1 MTPTDRCWTLAITAG
16 LLLGSTGTVR
26 AAAPSRAPWTT
37 HDLDL
42 VADATTTAAI
52 TGSSDG
58 TQKASALIK
67 LADAMMQAGYFQRA
81 RIAALKAGSL
91 LPPPTDFMTLA
102 TRGDVIQ
109 RLARLDDSAEAI
121 TFVSADASPET
132 RTALLGKLGAGEAL
146 SGNLNAV
153 SQTVASI
160 RSLLERSGTTARPL
174 VEAVANAQADIGLGL
189 VTSGAIDAAL
199 EIAKSLPD
207 SLAKVRLLSQAA
219 RVLCQPGQGHDQER
233 ASHGAIIAQQSAT
246 AATDIAPDVAA
257 PFRRTGSVE
266 NAARAIAECKGAE
279 TAVAF
284 LNNALTAQ
292 QAGYAVAR
300 ISQNLT
306 KDGNYDLARAILPA
320 PNPKDPE
327 ELLLAAQE
335 ANARGDVST
344 ARALAT
350 KASDIAVNTTSFPAG
365 LGWSDHIALLGRI
378 FSVLLDAGAYDQ
390 AIATVQPI
398 ELVNRQ
404 QYYVSLLDAEAR
416 HKDTAAVTSS
426 LPKALE
432 AVQASTSGMDRSAY
446 FLSRI
451 VIALAGAGYKEAA
464 KAPFNTL
471 RKTLD
476 QPLSPNRPKQN
487 ASTLAEVQAAMG
499 DVPAALATADA
510 AGPLVAERNEAQKR
524 FIASMAMMMGGARPP
539 PTDAAM
545 AGQLRQLEGSV
556 ETAHP
561 GPKADALM
569 AIALRMATM
578 GDVSS
583 AIQAEAGLE
592 GEPRNALKAL
602 RDAALVAISNAQ
614 LRADDPEAALATA
627 LRISQPTEQA
637 KPLLKLAALP
647 PRH

>member
-1 MTPTDRCWTLAITAG
+1 MMPTYRSWTLAVTAG
-16 LLLGSTGTVR
+16 LLLGSTITVR
-26 AAAPSRAPWTT
+26 AAAPSRTPWTT
-37 HDLDL
+37 HDLDV

-52 TGSSDG
+52 AGSSDD

-67 LADAMMQAGYFQRA
+67 LADAMMQAGYVQRA
-81 RIAALKAGSL
+81 KIAALKAGSL
-91 LPPPTDFMTLA
+91 LPPPTGFMASA

-109 RLARLDDSAEAI
+109 RLARLSDIADAE
-121 TFVSADASPET
+121 TFVSADASPEAQA
-132 RTALLGKLGAGEAL
+132 ALLGKLGAGEAL
-146 SGNLNAV
+146 SGNLKAAR
-153 SQTVASI
+153 QTADSI
-160 RSLLERSGTTARPL
+160 KSLLEKNGTTSRPL
-174 VEAVANAQADIGLGL
+174 VDAVANAEADIGLGL

-199 EIAKSLPD
+199 EIAKALSD
-207 SLAKVRLLSQAA
+207 NVAKVRLLSQVA
-219 RVLCQPGQGHDQER
+219 RVLCQPSQEHDQER
-233 ASHGAIIAQQSAT
+233 ASHGAIIAQQAAT
-246 AATDIAPDVAA
+246 AATDIPSDLAA

-266 NAARAIAECKGAE
+266 IASRAIAECKGAE
-279 TAVAF
+279 TAVAL

-300 ISQNLT
+300 ISQSLT
-306 KDGNYDLARAILPA
+306 KDGNYALARAILPA
-320 PNPKDPE
+320 PNPQDSE
-327 ELLLAAQE
+327 DLLLAAQE
-335 ANARGDVST
+335 AYARGDLPA
-344 ARALAT
+344 ARVFAT
-350 KASDIAVNTTSFPAG
+350 KASDVAVNTTSFPAG
-365 LGWSDHIALLGRI
+365 TGWYDHIALLGRI

-416 HKDTAAVTSS
+416 HKDTAAVTST

-432 AVQASTSGMDRSAY
+432 AVQASTPGMDRSAY

-451 VIALAGAGYKEAA
+451 VIVLAGADYREAA
-464 KAPFNTL
+464 KAPFDAL

-476 QPLSPNRPKQN
+476 QPLPPNRPKPN
-487 ASTLAEVQAAMG
+487 ASMLAEVQAAMG
-499 DVPAALATADA
+499 DVPAALATADN

-524 FIASMAMMMGGARPP
+524 FIASMAMMMGGARLP
-539 PTDAAM
+539 PTDAVT

-569 AIALRMATM
+569 AIAVRMAAI
-578 GDVSS
+578 GDVNS

-592 GEPRNALKAL
+592 GEPPGVLKVP
-602 RDAALVAISNAQ
+602 RDAALVAISDAQ
-614 LRADDPEAALATA
+614 LRSDDPEAALATA